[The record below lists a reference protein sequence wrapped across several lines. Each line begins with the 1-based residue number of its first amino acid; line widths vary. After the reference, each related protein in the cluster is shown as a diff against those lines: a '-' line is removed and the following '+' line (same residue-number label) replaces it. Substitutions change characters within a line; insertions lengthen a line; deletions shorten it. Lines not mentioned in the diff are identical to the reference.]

1 MLWKTKFFKIILDYL
16 FNILCDALN
25 IIEKAFY

>member
-25 IIEKAFY
+25 IIEKTFY